1 MKALI
6 FITCAVLLL
15 SAAPPG
21 ASAGDGPSERVRR
34 LALHLMSHYN
44 YRDFNEH
51 GAVAYGKVYELEN
64 GLVNVYYA
72 DQNENR
78 TVDASDSLRIIDENG
93 GTVLSYVDKGLDGI
107 HDEEDLAGEVNAVG
121 VVIRQ
126 AGAPAMNERYLLLV
140 DDLLRRR

>member
-6 FITCAVLLL
+6 FMTCAVMLL
-15 SAAPPG
+15 SLAPPRV
-21 ASAGDGPSERVRR
+21 SAGDGPSERVRR
-34 LALHLMSHYN
+34 LALHLKSHYN
-44 YRDFNEH
+44 YRDFNEY

-78 TVDASDSLRIIDENG
+78 RVDGDDSLHIIDENG
-93 GTVLSYVDKGLDGI
+93 NTVLSFVDMGLDGI
-107 HDEEDLAGEVNAVG
+107 QDEGDLAGEVNASGTMV
-121 VVIRQ
+121 RQ
-126 AGAPAMNERYLLLV
+126 AQGQAMNERYLLLV